1 MLRSNASG
9 GSSRPLAML
18 VRHRFAHS
26 SAACFVYSTPT
37 AWILSVS
44 KSTIKISQEPS
55 SISPTRATRYSSPVS
70 SSCTDVLMILL
81 LMRRGAEAPRLGFN
95 RSSSRPDVL
104 RMIYDVPSLLA
115 QRRVANGRYR
125 KPSRSDSR
133 SGRLS
138 ACERWVGGAEAPPSR
153 LPYFRAYLP
162 GFLARGVNVVV
173 FPSRGSKKAKYGAGN
188 PGLKLT
194 SKTGSRFSANL
205 LT

>member
-1 MLRSNASG
+1 ML
-9 GSSRPLAML
+9 L
-18 VRHRFAHS
+18 RHRFAHS
-26 SAACFVYSTPT
+26 SAACFVYSTPAEWT
-37 AWILSVS
+37 LSVS
-44 KSTIKISQEPS
+44 KSTIKTSQEPS

-70 SSCTDVLMILL
+70 SSCTGILMILL

-95 RSSSRPDVL
+95 RSASRPDVS

-115 QRRVANGRYR
+115 QRRVASGSIR
-125 KPSRSDSR
+125 KSSRSDPR
-133 SGRLS
+133 SEVHIAL
-138 ACERWVGGAEAPPSR
+138 EEWVGGAEAPPSR

-173 FPSRGSKKAKYGAGN
+173 FSSRGSKKAKYGAGN